1 LIYQVYLFLIKYN
14 LPDDPH
20 EPDQPLSPVSRVLL
34 GYIERCSAVFPDMQA
49 IEVPWGHY
57 SFPADSEAT
66 PSNRLPPRLSLFTQ
80 IP

>member
-1 LIYQVYLFLIKYN
+1 MVYLVRLFLVKYN
-14 LPDDPH
+14 LPDDLH
-20 EPDQPLSPVSRVLL
+20 EPDQPLSPVPRVLL

-49 IEVPWGHY
+49 IEVPFGHY
-57 SFPADSEAT
+57 SFSVDSEAI